1 MNERKV
7 AVVFLPSLES
17 SSSRRRKKR
26 PTSSTVWRRR
36 RGRVKSRQAIN
47 QQTAVAAAPFAA
59 CLVVAEK
66 KSFDTTRI
74 TFLNVR
80 LLSARSEPSVA
91 RPGLAAA
98 RLLGG
103 RGMARQPHTPGKRM
117 LLHYHISRTREQ
129 QNRDRSFGCF
139 FHNELAPTDS
149 MPLLVRFERPIEKV
163 KGALTTNLN

>member
-47 QQTAVAAAPFAA
+47 QQTAAAAAALAA

-80 LLSARSEPSVA
+80 LLSARSEPLVA
-91 RPGLAAA
+91 WPGLAAA
-98 RLLGG
+98 RLVAAAR
-103 RGMARQPHTPGKRM
+103 RGTYTEETDVASLPYFTNKRAAEPRPFVR
-117 LLHYHISRTREQ
+117 LL
-129 QNRDRSFGCF
+129 F
-139 FHNELAPTDS
+139 FTMS
-149 MPLLVRFERPIEKV
+149 
-163 KGALTTNLN
+163 